1 MMMQQI
7 KLFLFVL
14 SIIYSLRIAVEFV
27 VKLTQDNPEPMKISK
42 VEQTLL
48 LLSISFVIT
57 HILI

>member
-1 MMMQQI
+1 MEEI

>member
-1 MMMQQI
+1 MEEI

-48 LLSISFVIT
+48 LFSISFIIT

>member
-1 MMMQQI
+1 MEEI
-7 KLFLFVL
+7 KLFLFVF

-27 VKLTQDNPEPMKISK
+27 MKLTQDNPEPMKISK

-48 LLSISFVIT
+48 LFSISFIIT